1 MMNPLDSHLFKSED
15 FPRAYYVMIQATAV
29 PREI

>member
-1 MMNPLDSHLFKSED
+1 MMNPLDSHPTKSED
-15 FPRAYYVMIQATAV
+15 FSHAYYVMIQATAI